1 MAENR
6 KRLINLHTSTANKK
20 PSTKLSLGEI
30 AVEHSSV
37 EGAKLYVE
45 TNGTSPSESTL
56 ATFITSAA
64 TVNIVNNA
72 VDKAVSGLTDIVD
85 ALTDIVITGATGDDI
100 ITATVNNPA
109 KSANTLTITHKT
121 VNNTQS
127 GFKKLATDSYGH
139 VTGGTAVTIGDV
151 SGLTG
156 FQTAVQTVETKLS
169 TGSTGTGNIVKD
181 ITVSDHTITMTKG
194 SITSGDV
201 TDFADAVK
209 ANETKLS
216 SGSTGSGNAVT
227 NISVSGHQITFEKGK
242 TFSEEGHEHVG
253 EDITGGTVGIAY
265 LPTATTVSSSSD
277 DATVPTSKAVWDAI
291 DGAITSSVNY
301 KGAATE
307 LPSAST
313 TGDLYVASTQIAIP
327 AESSATG
334 AAVTAETG
342 DYIIARSEGEWD
354 VIEKNLTGAV
364 TSTGMTNDQI
374 AVATGANTLKSVAA
388 TTLKV
393 GSATTATNL
402 DSAPSLAVSNTDKI
416 TVTAGN
422 QTSGEFTVPF
432 ATSATTSVSATTATS
447 ATTAVSATT
456 IPLAG
461 VKDADDLKAI
471 EALEGTSGVLNKT
484 DANTWELKQVI
495 TTKSEY
501 SAITSTT
508 NGLLDASLVKEII
521 DENELATATAWND
534 LNTRATNLATSAQ
547 SLDIRVTALEN
558 KTVDLS
564 SVASAVTVNG
574 QTYEVSNGGVNIGS
588 YLSASTQY
596 VSAISQTENASA
608 VTTTF
613 IVTNPGSGSESSYDV
628 VQDKIIDCGT
638 Y

>member
-1 MAENR
+1 MTNR
-6 KRLINLHTSTANKK
+6 KRLINLHTSTDNKK
-20 PSTKLSLGEI
+20 PVSELSLGEI

-37 EGAKLYVE
+37 VGAKLYVE
-45 TNGTSPSESTL
+45 TNGTNPSENTL

-72 VDKAVSGLTDIVD
+72 VDNAVSGLTDIVD

-100 ITATVNNPA
+100 ISATVNNPDS
-109 KSANTLTITHKT
+109 SANTLTITHKT
-121 VNNTQS
+121 GSTQS
-127 GFKKLATDSYGH
+127 GFNKLATDSYGH

-169 TGSTGTGNIVKD
+169 TGSTGTGN
-181 ITVSDHTITMTKG
+181 
-194 SITSGDV
+194 
-201 TDFADAVK
+201 
-209 ANETKLS
+209 
-216 SGSTGSGNAVT
+216 AVT
-227 NISVSGHQITFEKGK
+227 NISVNGHQITFEKSK
-242 TFSEEGHEHVG
+242 TFSEEGHKHVG

-265 LPTATTVSSSSD
+265 LPTATTVSSFSD
-277 DATVPTSKAVWDAI
+277 NSTVPTSKAVNDAI
-291 DGAITSSVNY
+291 GNALTSTMEY
-301 KGAATE
+301 KGATAT
-307 LPSAST
+307 LPSSSAKVGDTYIASSEIT
-313 TGDLYVASTQIAIP
+313 ISAD
-327 AESSATG
+327 SSATG
-334 AAVTAETG
+334 EVQKAENG
-342 DYIIARSEGEWD
+342 DFIIARTSGTTAKWD
-354 VIEKNLTGAV
+354 VIQKNIDGAV

-402 DSAPSLAVSNTDKI
+402 DSAPSLAVSNTNNI
-416 TVTAGN
+416 TVTVGN

-471 EALEGTSGVLNKT
+471 EALAGTTGVLNKT
-484 DANTWELKQVI
+484 AANTWELKKVV

-508 NGLLDASLVKEII
+508 NGLLDASLIKEII
-521 DENELATATAWND
+521 GENELATSTA
-534 LNTRATNLATSAQ
+534 LNNLTTSAQ
-547 SLDIRVTALEN
+547 SLDTRVTALEN
-558 KTVDLS
+558 EEVDLS
-564 SVASAVTVNG
+564 SVASAITVNG

-596 VSAISQTENASA
+596 VSTISQTESASA

-613 IVTNPGSGSESSYDV
+613 IVTNPGSSSESSYDV